1 MLSDLTEWVTSV
13 VEQLGYVG
21 VAFLVALENLFPP
34 IPSEIVL
41 PLAGFVAGR
50 GEAWLVGMVIAA
62 TVGSVI
68 GAWSL
73 YGIAAAVGP
82 GRIRRLTMRYGGW
95 FRITVDDLDRAE
107 GWFDRRS
114 GSAVLLCRC
123 VPLIRSLVS
132 IPAGFRRMPFAKFTL
147 YTAIGSLVW
156 NSALIGAGFALG
168 ERWDSVEGYLGYVQ
182 TIVLALI
189 AAVIAW
195 FVWTRFLSAQSRR
208 ARSVQP

>member
-114 GSAVLLCRC
+114 GS
-123 VPLIRSLVS
+123 
-132 IPAGFRRMPFAKFTL
+132 
-147 YTAIGSLVW
+147 
-156 NSALIGAGFALG
+156 
-168 ERWDSVEGYLGYVQ
+168 
-182 TIVLALI
+182 
-189 AAVIAW
+189 
-195 FVWTRFLSAQSRR
+195 
-208 ARSVQP
+208 